1 MGFQFREN
9 PWRGSENRQQNEF
22 GSSGL
27 LELMT
32 GEFNIGFVSRRSFTV
47 EIGAKVDLSRK
58 AVDKLPAVARI

>member
-1 MGFQFREN
+1 M
-9 PWRGSENRQQNEF
+9 QQKEF

-32 GEFNIGFVSRRSFTV
+32 GEFNLCFVSRRSFTV

>member
-9 PWRGSENRQQNEF
+9 SWGGSESRQQKEL
-22 GSSGL
+22 GGSGL

-32 GEFNIGFVSRRSFTV
+32 GEFNLCFVSRRSFTV